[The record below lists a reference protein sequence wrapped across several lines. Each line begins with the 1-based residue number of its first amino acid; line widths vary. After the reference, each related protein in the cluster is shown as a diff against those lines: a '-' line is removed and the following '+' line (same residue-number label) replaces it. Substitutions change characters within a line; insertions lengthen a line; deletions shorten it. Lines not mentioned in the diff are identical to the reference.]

1 MAKRLIILAAAL
13 IAMTSA
19 RATPLPVQ
27 EDLAIIVNKSNTVD
41 NLSLADLRKIFLA
54 ERTRWPNG
62 RKVTI
67 VMREQGRAERAAA
80 LRLIYRMREQ
90 EFNRYF
96 LNIKFTGETLE
107 EPKLLSSVDGM
118 LKFVFNVPG
127 AIGYVRASEVDS
139 SVKVLRIE
147 GLAPGQPGYKLKL

>member
-1 MAKRLIILAAAL
+1 
-13 IAMTSA
+13 
-19 RATPLPVQ
+19 
-27 EDLAIIVNKSNTVD
+27 
-41 NLSLADLRKIFLA
+41 
-54 ERTRWPNG
+54 
-62 RKVTI
+62 
-67 VMREQGRAERAAA
+67 MREQGRAERAAA
-80 LRLIYRMREQ
+80 LRLIYRTREQ

>member
-1 MAKRLIILAAAL
+1 MAAFAAL
-13 IAMTSA
+13 TGA
-19 RATPLPVQ
+19 RATPLPAQ
-27 EDLAIIVNKSNTVD
+27 EDLAVIVNKSNSVD
-41 NLSLADLRKIFLA
+41 NLSLDDLRKIFLA
-54 ERTRWPNG
+54 QRTRWPNG
-62 RKVTI
+62 RKVTV

-127 AIGYVRASEVDS
+127 AIGYARASEVDS

-147 GLAPGQPGYKLKL
+147 GLAPGQTGYKLKL